1 MAVFAVHR
9 PDPHD
14 LRALSCGT
22 QVTVTGPG
30 VRRDVPAGASGAYSV
45 TVPAGRYT
53 VAGRSPLYAS
63 GAGLCQA
70 AGAAT
75 VTSGHTIKTGV
86 LCQMR

>member
-1 MAVFAVHR
+1 
-9 PDPHD
+9 
-14 LRALSCGT
+14 
-22 QVTVTGPG
+22 VTVTGPG

-75 VTSGHTIKTGV
+75 VTSGHTIKTDV